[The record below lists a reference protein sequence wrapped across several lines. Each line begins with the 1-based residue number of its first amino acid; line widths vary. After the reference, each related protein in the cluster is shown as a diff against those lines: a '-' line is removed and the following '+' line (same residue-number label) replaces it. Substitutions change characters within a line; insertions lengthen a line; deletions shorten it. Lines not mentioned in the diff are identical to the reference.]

1 MKTTLSLAFSESL
14 YRLLLY
20 IYPRKFRRL
29 YSREMMLV
37 FRDCWREAAW
47 QAGTQG
53 IIRFWGFILYEL
65 TITVCIEHYRAAL
78 AQLQHVL
85 GVKKEHV
92 MANGL
97 LPSLEVFA
105 RTDKGI
111 KRPSNEDSMTSV
123 VPQDEQ
129 VMAQKGALFVVADG
143 LGGHDAGEIASDL
156 VVRVVTESYYQDT
169 SSDTGAVLVQAM
181 RQANIALSRS
191 IELEGR
197 TVKSMGTTCIAA
209 VVHGATA
216 YIANVGDSRAY
227 IVREG
232 KAQQIS
238 QDHSWVA
245 QQVQSGAMTEKEARK
260 HEKSNQIYRCM
271 GERTDVEID
280 LFTEPVQNGD
290 ILVLCT
296 DGLTGVVSDDE
307 IAAIVTQN
315 DPQESTARL
324 IARANENGGPD
335 NITAVV
341 AHISLR

>member
-1 MKTTLSLAFSESL
+1 MALALACSENL

-20 IYPRKFRRL
+20 IYPKKFRRR
-29 YSREMMLV
+29 YSREMTLV
-37 FRDCWREAAW
+37 FRACWREAEQ
-47 QAGTQG
+47 QAGMPG
-53 IIRFWGFILYEL
+53 LISFWSFILYEL

-78 AQLQHVL
+78 AQLRHVL
-85 GVKKEHV
+85 GVEKEHI
-92 MANGL
+92 MANG

-111 KRPSNEDSMTSV
+111 KRPNNEDSMTSV

-129 VMAQKGALFVVADG
+129 VMAQKGAMFVVADG

-156 VVRVVTESYYQDT
+156 VVRIVSESYYQDT
-169 SSDTGAVLVQAM
+169 SSETGAALVQAV
-181 RQANIALSRS
+181 RQANIALSHS

-197 TVKSMGTTCIAA
+197 SVKSMGTTCIAA
-209 VVHGATA
+209 VVQGATL
-216 YIANVGDSRAY
+216 YVANVGDSRAY

-245 QQVQSGAMTEKEARK
+245 EQVRSGAMTEAEARK

-296 DGLTGVVSDDE
+296 DGLTGVVPDDE
-307 IAAIVTQN
+307 IAAIVTRH
-315 DPQESTARL
+315 DPQESTTRL

-341 AHISLR
+341 AHVSLR

>member
-1 MKTTLSLAFSESL
+1 MKTASLLVLSESL

-20 IYPRKFRRL
+20 IYPRKFRRM
-29 YSREMMLV
+29 YSREMTLV
-37 FRDCWREAAW
+37 FRDCWREAEQ

-65 TITVCIEHYRAAL
+65 TVTVCIEHYRAAL

-85 GVKKEHV
+85 GVEKEHV
-92 MANGL
+92 MANG

-129 VMAQKGALFVVADG
+129 VMTQKGALFVVADG

-156 VVRVVTESYYQDT
+156 VVRVVSESYYQDT
-169 SSDTGAVLVQAM
+169 SSDTGAVLVGAM

-197 TVKSMGTTCIAA
+197 TAKSMGTTCIAA
-209 VVHGATA
+209 VVHSPMV

-232 KAQQIS
+232 KARQIS
-238 QDHSWVA
+238 LDHSWVA
-245 QQVQSGAMTEKEARK
+245 QQVRSGVMTEEEARK

-296 DGLTGVVSDDE
+296 DGLTGVVSDEE
-307 IAAIVTQN
+307 IATIVTNN

-324 IARANENGGPD
+324 IACANENGGPD

-341 AHISLR
+341 AHVSLR

>member
-1 MKTTLSLAFSESL
+1 
-14 YRLLLY
+14 
-20 IYPRKFRRL
+20 
-29 YSREMMLV
+29 
-37 FRDCWREAAW
+37 
-47 QAGTQG
+47 
-53 IIRFWGFILYEL
+53 
-65 TITVCIEHYRAAL
+65 
-78 AQLQHVL
+78 
-85 GVKKEHV
+85 
-92 MANGL
+92 MANN

-111 KRPSNEDSMTSV
+111 KRSNNEDSMVSV

-129 VMAQKGALFVVADG
+129 VMTQKGALFVVADG

-156 VVRVVTESYYQDT
+156 VVRVVNESYYQDT
-169 SSDTGAVLVQAM
+169 SSDTGAALVGAM
-181 RQANIALSRS
+181 RQANIALNRC

-197 TVKSMGTTCIAA
+197 TAKSMGATCIAA
-209 VVHGATA
+209 VVHDATA

-232 KAQQIS
+232 KARQIS

-245 QQVQSGAMTEKEARK
+245 QQVQSGAMTEAEARK

-271 GERTDVEID
+271 EKHTDVEID
-280 LFTEPVQNGD
+280 LFTEPVQADD

-296 DGLTGVVSDDE
+296 NGLTDVVSDDE
-307 IAAIVTQN
+307 IAAIVTNN

-324 IARANENGGPD
+324 IARANENGSPD

-341 AHISLR
+341 AHVSLR

>member
-1 MKTTLSLAFSESL
+1 MKTALSLAFSESL

-20 IYPRKFRRL
+20 IYPKQFRCM
-29 YSREMMLV
+29 YSREMMLI
-37 FRDCWREAAW
+37 FRDCWREAE
-47 QAGTQG
+47 QQSGTQG

-65 TITVCIEHYRAAL
+65 TITVCIEHYRAVL
-78 AQLQHVL
+78 VQLQRVL
-85 GVKKEHV
+85 GVEKEHV
-92 MANGL
+92 MANG

-111 KRPSNEDSMTSV
+111 KRSNNEDSMTSV

-129 VMAQKGALFVVADG
+129 VMTQKGALFVVADG

-156 VVRVVTESYYQDT
+156 VVRVVTESYYQNT
-169 SSDTGAVLVQAM
+169 SSDTGTALVQAM

-209 VVHGATA
+209 VVHGATV

-232 KAQQIS
+232 KARQIS
-238 QDHSWVA
+238 LDHSWVA
-245 QQVQSGAMTEKEARK
+245 EQVRQGAMTEEEARN
-260 HEKSNQIYRCM
+260 HEKRNQIYRCM

-280 LFTEPVQNGD
+280 LFTEPAQNGD

-307 IAAIVTQN
+307 IAAIVTNN

-341 AHISLR
+341 AHVSLR